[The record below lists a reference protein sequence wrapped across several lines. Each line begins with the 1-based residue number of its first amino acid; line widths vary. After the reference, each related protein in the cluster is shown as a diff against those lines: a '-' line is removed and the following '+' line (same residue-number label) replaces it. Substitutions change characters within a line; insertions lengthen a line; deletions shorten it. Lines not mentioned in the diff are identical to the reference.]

1 MVNDAR
7 SKRCGACGFVYYLNP
22 SSAVA
27 CFIRDKE
34 GRLLV
39 VRRRCEPAK
48 GTLDL
53 PGGFAELDETL
64 EEALQ
69 REVKEET
76 GLTLRSFRYLFSLPN
91 RYTFSGFVVHT
102 LDAFF
107 EGEVDTFD
115 EVAVADDAAE
125 ALALTPDAI
134 SPEQFG
140 LDSIRKALYKFA
152 HIAVYISSKNVRKL
166 LRFGVDLTLKGI

>member
-1 MVNDAR
+1 MAHPLSVFHYCPRCGSPAFQVHEDR
-7 SKRCGACGFVYYLNP
+7 SKRCDACGFVYYLNP
-22 SSAVA
+22 SASVA

-34 GRLLV
+34 GKLLV
-39 VRRRCEPAK
+39 IRRRFEPAK

-69 REVKEET
+69 REVREET
-76 GLTLRSFRYLFSLPN
+76 GLRLKAFRYLFSLPN

-107 EGEVDTFD
+107 EGEVDSFD
-115 EVAVADDAAE
+115 AVKVADDAAE
-125 ALALTPDAI
+125 ALVLTPDAI
-134 SPEQFG
+134 RPEQFG
-140 LDSIRKALYKFA
+140 LDSIRKALYKFR
-152 HIAVYISSKNVRKL
+152 N
-166 LRFGVDLTLKGI
+166 

>member
-1 MVNDAR
+1 MFLMTHPLSSFHYCPRCGAADFQVHDAR
-7 SKRCGACGFVYYLNP
+7 SKRCGACGFIYYLNP

-27 CFIRDKE
+27 CFIRDRE

-69 REVKEET
+69 REVSEET

-107 EGEVDTFD
+107 EGEVDSFD
-115 EVAVADDAAE
+115 EVKVADDAAE
-125 ALALTPDAI
+125 ALVLTPDAI
-134 SPEQFG
+134 RPEQFG
-140 LDSIRKALYKFA
+140 LDSIRKALYK
-152 HIAVYISSKNVRKL
+152 
-166 LRFGVDLTLKGI
+166 LKS

>member
-1 MVNDAR
+1 MMDHPLHAFQYCPRCGSADFTVNDAR
-7 SKRCGACGFVYYLNP
+7 SKCCGHCGFVYYLNP
-22 SSAVA
+22 SASVA
-27 CFIRDKE
+27 CFIRDRE

-69 REVKEET
+69 REVREET

-107 EGEVDTFD
+107 EGEVDSF
-115 EVAVADDAAE
+115 EGVVVADDASEAIVLAPE
-125 ALALTPDAI
+125 ALC
-134 SPEQFG
+134 PEQFG
-140 LDSIRKALYKFA
+140 LHSIRE
-152 HIAVYISSKNVRKL
+152 AVARYISTGCK
-166 LRFGVDLTLKGI
+166 

>member
-1 MVNDAR
+1 M
-7 SKRCGACGFVYYLNP
+7 
-22 SSAVA
+22 
-27 CFIRDKE
+27 
-34 GRLLV
+34 
-39 VRRRCEPAK
+39 
-48 GTLDL
+48 
-53 PGGFAELDETL
+53 DETL

-125 ALALTPDAI
+125 ALALTPNAI

-140 LDSIRKALYKFA
+140 LDSIRKALYKLG
-152 HIAVYISSKNVRKL
+152 VRN
-166 LRFGVDLTLKGI
+166 

>member
-1 MVNDAR
+1 MEHPLHVFQYCPRCGSADFTVNDAR
-7 SKRCGACGFVYYLNP
+7 SKRCGGCGFVYYLNP
-22 SSAVA
+22 SASVA

-34 GRLLV
+34 GRLLI

-64 EEALQ
+64 EEALL

-76 GLTLRSFRYLFSLPN
+76 GLTLRSFRYLFS
-91 RYTFSGFVVHT
+91 GFVVHT

-107 EGEVDTFD
+107 EGEVDSFD
-115 EVAVADDAAE
+115 EVKVADDAAE
-125 ALALTPDAI
+125 AIVLTPDALC
-134 SPEQFG
+134 PEQFG
-140 LDSIRKALYKFA
+140 LASIKQALYK
-152 HIAVYISSKNVRKL
+152 L
-166 LRFGVDLTLKGI
+166 GIRS

>member
-1 MVNDAR
+1 MMDHPLHAFQYCPRCGAADFTVDDAR
-7 SKRCGACGFVYYLNP
+7 SMRCGHCGFVYYLNP
-22 SSAVA
+22 SASVA
-27 CFIRDKE
+27 CFIRDRE

-69 REVKEET
+69 REVREET

-102 LDAFF
+102 VDAFF
-107 EGEVDTFD
+107 GGEVDSF
-115 EVAVADDAAE
+115 EGVVVADDASEAIVLALE
-125 ALALTPDAI
+125 ALC
-134 SPEQFG
+134 PEQFG
-140 LDSIRKALYKFA
+140 LHSIRKAVA
-152 HIAVYISSKNVRKL
+152 RYISTGCK
-166 LRFGVDLTLKGI
+166 

>member
-1 MVNDAR
+1 MEHPLHVFQYCPHCGSADFSVNDAR
-7 SKRCGACGFVYYLNP
+7 SKRCGSCGFVYYLNP
-22 SSAVA
+22 SASGA

-34 GRLLV
+34 ERLLV

-91 RYTFSGFVVHT
+91 RYLFSGFVVHT

-107 EGEVDTFD
+107 EGEVDSFD
-115 EVAVADDAAE
+115 EVKVADDAAE
-125 ALALTPDAI
+125 AIVLTPDAI
-134 SPEQFG
+134 RPEQFG
-140 LDSIRKALYKFA
+140 LDSIRKALYKLGM
-152 HIAVYISSKNVRKL
+152 SS
-166 LRFGVDLTLKGI
+166 